1 MPKVRVAGFSLSLDG
16 FGAGPHQSLDQPL
29 GVGGPR
35 LFQWMFPTRFF
46 HEMTGKAG
54 GDTGV
59 DHDFAVRA
67 MSGFGAF
74 VLGRNMFGPQRG
86 PWTDDQWKGWWGNN
100 PPYHAPAFVLTHH
113 PRPPIEMEGG
123 TTFHFIT
130 DGPESALAKARKV
143 AGAKDV
149 KIAGGAST
157 VRQYLALNAIDEMH
171 LALSPAVLGRGEPL
185 LLGIDL
191 DRLGFT
197 VVEHV
202 STAAAMHVVLSRG

>member
-46 HEMTGKAG
+46 HEMTGQAG

-100 PPYHAPAFVLTHH
+100 PPYHAPAFVLSHH

-130 DGPESALAKARKV
+130 DGPESALAKARKA